1 MASEKLKKALCEAAE
16 KEFFDIEAARSSWT
30 PSPELE
36 EAMQRLFAREKAH
49 RRIRVRYVLLAA
61 ALIVLL
67 TATVVFGAADVRNR
81 VIRFFVEREEDHY
94 NMEYGYWEPGD
105 IPVYDAISQI
115 YEPETLP
122 DGLRF
127 KSRTTADHAVTTVW
141 ENGDETLILR
151 QGDGLTKRLL
161 DAERLA
167 HSSLTVG
174 ERTVEVYT
182 EENYVLLLW
191 NTEQYT
197 FSVDY
202 YGELSASLLAEM
214 VVGG

>member
-1 MASEKLKKALCEAAE
+1 MASEKLKKALCEASE
-16 KEFFDIEAARSSWT
+16 KEFFDIEATHSAWT

-36 EAMQRLFAREKAH
+36 KTIQSLFAREKS
-49 RRIRVRYVLLAA
+49 RSRIRIRYALLAA

-67 TATVVFGAADVRNR
+67 TATVVFGAADVRDR

-105 IPVYDAISQI
+105 IPVYDTITDI

-122 DGLRF
+122 EGLQF
-127 KSRTTADHAVTTVW
+127 IARTTADHAVTTVW
-141 ENGDETLILR
+141 EDGDETLILR
-151 QGDGLTKRLL
+151 QGDGLTKRLI
-161 DAERLA
+161 DAERLS
-167 HSSLTVG
+167 HSTLTVG

-202 YGELSASLLAEM
+202 YGELSASRLAGM
-214 VVGG
+214 LVGG

>member
-16 KEFFDIEAARSSWT
+16 KEFYDIEATHSAWT

-36 EAMQRLFAREKAH
+36 MAMQRLFAREKSH
-49 RRIRVRYVLLAA
+49 RRVRVRYVLLAA
-61 ALIVLL
+61 ALITLL
-67 TATVVFGAADVRNR
+67 TATVVFGAADVRDR

-105 IPVYDAISQI
+105 IPVYDAITDI

-122 DGLRF
+122 DGLQF
-127 KSRTTADHAVTTVW
+127 TARTTADHAVTTVW

-151 QGDGLTKRLL
+151 QGDGLTKRLI
-161 DAERLA
+161 DAERLT
-167 HSSLTVG
+167 HSTLTVG

-202 YGELSASLLAEM
+202 YGELSASRLAGM
-214 VVGG
+214 LVGG